1 MLALQD
7 QLVRLKAEAL
17 NRFTEGDLECKE
29 LLGAFVTRVQ
39 GVYDHLPRLIT
50 AHRGRPE
57 HPGKGPGQW
66 SSPDGAEIVRRP

>member
-1 MLALQD
+1 LTEVLALQD

-39 GVYDHLPRLIT
+39 GVYDHYLIV
-50 AHRGRPE
+50 AREP
-57 HPGKGPGQW
+57 
-66 SSPDGAEIVRRP
+66 I

>member
-39 GVYDHLPRLIT
+39 GVYDHYLIV
-50 AHRGRPE
+50 AREP
-57 HPGKGPGQW
+57 
-66 SSPDGAEIVRRP
+66 I